1 MWLLLLL
8 FSQWCLLLTRRGVS
22 TVLPALLATPSSP
35 WSKFW
40 RRFKLNYESLK
51 ALCRL
56 SHVICLTVFL
66 CSLSRFFSLS
76 SIWDCLLLLPNC
88 FFLTFLLCCVS
99 DGLFLHL
106 TFLSSSSCLVPLFPF
121 PLLHSFPFIFSLCPS
136 CLPPL
141 SHFHLCFLP
150 ALSGISLWRWIWSR
164 CANTAM
170 SASLMTWN
178 VGWPSE
184 NVTQKRRRRNWYPC
198 VCDPSLSALSL
209 LQLIFPLVSFF
220 FLLSMPL
227 LILRS
232 LIHWVQL
239 ASKAWNKNTSR
250 EL

>member
-1 MWLLLLL
+1 M
-8 FSQWCLLLTRRGVS
+8 R
-22 TVLPALLATPSSP
+22 LLAAAT
-35 WSKFW
+35 
-40 RRFKLNYESLK
+40 KL
-51 ALCRL
+51 
-56 SHVICLTVFL
+56 
-66 CSLSRFFSLS
+66 
-76 SIWDCLLLLPNC
+76 

-106 TFLSSSSCLVPLFPF
+106 TFLSLSSCLVPLFPF
-121 PLLHSFPFIFSLCPS
+121 PLLHSFPFIFSLCPSS

-178 VGWPSE
+178 VGWQSE

-209 LQLIFPLVSFF
+209 LQLIFPLVSFCLPCYLFQF
-220 FLLSMPL
+220 FPTFMPL
-227 LILRS
+227 LTLRS